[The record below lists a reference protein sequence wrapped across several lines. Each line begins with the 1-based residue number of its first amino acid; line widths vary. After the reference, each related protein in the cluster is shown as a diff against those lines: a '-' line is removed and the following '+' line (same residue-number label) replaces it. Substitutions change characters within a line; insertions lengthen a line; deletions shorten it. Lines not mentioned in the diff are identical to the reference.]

1 MKEIQTAW
9 WWWAENNGGITE
21 EMKEKTGKT
30 KGKNERNKAREG
42 DGPRNERKR
51 ENKSNNLFYS
61 ILLRW

>member
-1 MKEIQTAW
+1 
-9 WWWAENNGGITE
+9 
-21 EMKEKTGKT
+21 MKEKTGKT

-61 ILLRW
+61 ILLR